1 VGAATEKVW
10 EKGAV
15 LGEGDLIFVTIGGM
29 RAFDRL
35 ITEMDRIAGKVDEE
49 VVMQIGSTDYEPE
62 SCDYFRIMPVNE
74 IEELYADARV
84 VVCHAGIGS
93 ILTAVKYNK
102 PLILVPRL
110 QRYGEVFDDHQLEIA
125 REMESRGMTI
135 VYDISDLES
144 AVENVNIRP
153 IEFRGQ
159 TNLAHRLKKYL
170 EQINKQK
177 HDVGSLTD
185 SE

>member
-1 VGAATEKVW
+1 VGTATEKVW
-10 EKGAV
+10 KKGAV
-15 LGEGDLIFVTIGGM
+15 LGEGDLIFVTVGGM

-35 ITEMDRIAGKVDEE
+35 IREVDRIAAKVDEE
-49 VVMQIGSTDYEPE
+49 VVMQIGSTDYEPKN
-62 SCDYFRIMPVNE
+62 CDYFRFLPVNE

-125 REMESRGMTI
+125 REMESRGMTV
-135 VYDISDLES
+135 VYDISNLES
-144 AVENVNIRP
+144 AVDNENIKP
-153 IEFRGQ
+153 IEFEGE
-159 TNLAHRLKKYL
+159 TNLVHKLKEYL
-170 EQINKQK
+170 DQMKK
-177 HDVGSLTD
+177 
-185 SE
+185 